1 MGRWFAKVNSIVTNA
16 RELRCWHNHGRT
28 SSKDPMTRSPVSS
41 FTRGS
46 VLVADQA
53 TAQEFDILVLGG
65 GSGGYAT
72 ALRAVQLGFT
82 VGLVEKAKLGGTCLH
97 NGCIPTKALLHS
109 AELADHARD
118 SAKYGVNVTLDGIDM
133 SAVNAYKDGIIAGK
147 FKGLQ
152 GLIKSKD
159 ITVIEGEGK
168 LQGNNTIVVNGTAY
182 TGKNIVLATGSYSR
196 SLPGLEIGGRVITS
210 DQALTMD
217 YIPKSA
223 IVLGGGVIG
232 VEFASVWKSFG
243 VDVTIIEGLPSLVPN
258 EDASIVK
265 NLERAFKKRGIKF
278 TTGIFFQG
286 VEQND
291 DGVKVTLVDG
301 QTFEAELL
309 LVAVGRGPVTAN
321 LGYEEAGLTI
331 DRGFVITNERLH
343 TGVGNIYA
351 VGDIVPGVQLAH
363 RGYQQGIFVAEE
375 IAGLNPAIV
384 EDINI
389 PKVTYCEPEIATVG
403 YTEKAA
409 KEKFGDDQ
417 VQTQEYNLA
426 GNGKSSIL
434 GTGGIVK
441 LVRQKD
447 GPVVG
452 IHMIGSRM
460 GEQIG
465 EAQLI
470 VNWEAYP
477 EDVAQLV
484 HAHPTQNESLGEAHL
499 ALAGKPLH
507 G

>member
-1 MGRWFAKVNSIVTNA
+1 M
-16 RELRCWHNHGRT
+16 RT
-28 SSKDPMTRSPVSS
+28 LASS

-82 VGLVEKAKLGGTCLH
+82 VGLVEKGKLGGTCLH

-118 SAKYGVNVTLDGIDM
+118 ASKYGVNVTLDSIDM
-133 SAVNAYKDGIIAGK
+133 TAVNAYKDGIIAGK

-152 GLIKSKD
+152 GLIKSKG

-168 LQGNNTIVVNGTAY
+168 LQGTDTIVVNGTAY
-182 TGKNIVLATGSYSR
+182 KGKNIVLATGSYSR

-210 DQALTMD
+210 DEALTMD
-217 YIPKSA
+217 YIPKSV

-243 VDVTIIEGLPSLVPN
+243 VDVTIVEGLPSLVPN
-258 EDASIVK
+258 EDAAIVK
-265 NLERAFKKRGIKF
+265 HLERAFKKRGIKF
-278 TTGIFFQG
+278 STGTFFQG
-286 VEQND
+286 VEQDEN
-291 DGVKVTLVDG
+291 GVKVTLVDG
-301 QTFEAELL
+301 KTFEAELL

-321 LGYEEAGLTI
+321 LGYEDAGVTI

-351 VGDIVPGVQLAH
+351 IGDIVPGVQLAH

-375 IAGLNPAIV
+375 IAGLKPVIV
-384 EDINI
+384 EDVNI
-389 PKVTYCEPEIATVG
+389 PKVTYCDPEIATVG

-434 GTGGIVK
+434 GTSGIVK

-452 IHMIGSRM
+452 VHMIGARM
-460 GEQIG
+460 GEQVG